1 MNPRIKLTFY
11 LLFRYAV
18 IFTGGI
24 VPTAWRPITSY
35 GALDLPNY
43 FVDLTPF
50 VPLLTDGKPHL
61 FSIDVVSAENDHA
74 INQNWFVSGNLQ
86 VVTDPS
92 GLPTT
97 GNITV
102 LDAPAFA
109 ETTTTGTVARNGDV
123 TFTVKATRKIHVEST
138 IVSGSGKTSH
148 VVWSQNLEYSNT
160 QHYINNSAVQVGGT
174 STLANKSIDVDFALA
189 LGSNRFRHIYFYPG
203 WNVHTLR

>member
-1 MNPRIKLTFY
+1 MLRSRKCLLVTPRVCVTY
-11 LLFRYAV
+11 QRGYRYAV

-50 VPLLTDGKPHL
+50 VPLLTDGNPHL

-92 GLPTT
+92 GKPTT
-97 GNITV
+97 GKITL
-102 LDAPAFA
+102 LDAPAYA
-109 ETTTTGTVARNGDV
+109 ETTTTGTVSPNGDV
-123 TFTVKATRKIHVEST
+123 TFTVKANRKIHVEST

-160 QHYINNSAVQVGGT
+160 QSYLNNSAIQVRP
-174 STLANKSIDVDFALA
+174 F
-189 LGSNRFRHIYFYPG
+189 
-203 WNVHTLR
+203 